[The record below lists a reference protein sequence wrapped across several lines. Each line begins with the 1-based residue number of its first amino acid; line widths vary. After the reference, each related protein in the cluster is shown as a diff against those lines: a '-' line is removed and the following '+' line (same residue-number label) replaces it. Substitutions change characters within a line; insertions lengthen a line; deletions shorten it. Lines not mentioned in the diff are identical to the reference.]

1 MGINSVTKAALV
13 VAALGLGSQASAANL
28 VTNGSFET
36 GDFTGWTQVGNFSN
50 YQGVDT
56 AANWAVS
63 APDGAYIAYF
73 GAVGSLG
80 GISQNIATVAGGS
93 YNVSFDLYNFGR
105 TPSEYQVQFGGNTLT
120 DVVNPGAFG
129 WTAFSFVETAAS
141 NSTVLTFQFQQNP
154 SYFLLDNVQ
163 VATPIPAA
171 VWMVGSALFGVF
183 GFARKKTA

>member
-36 GDFTGWTQVGNFSN
+36 GDFTGWTQVGNSN
-50 YQGVDT
+50 YQGVYT
-56 AANWAVS
+56 AAYWGVS
-63 APDGAYIAYF
+63 APDGAYIANF

-93 YNVSFDLYNFGR
+93 YTVSFDLFNFGG
-105 TPSEYQVQFGGNTLT
+105 TPSEDQVQFGGNTLT
-120 DVVNPGAFG
+120 DVVNPGSFG

-141 NSTVLTFQFQQNP
+141 NSTNLTFQFQQNP

-163 VATPIPAA
+163 VSTPIPAA
-171 VWMVGSALFGVF
+171 VWMVRSALFGVF